1 MIALIILTIWFEHG
15 SPPQTSNHK
24 DNNINV
30 SNGQYIIA
38 CRQNITKGR
47 LNNKI
52 IVLDDV
58 SHDRIDHI
66 DYYVWT

>member
-38 CRQNITKGR
+38 CRQNIIKDVKF
-47 LNNKI
+47 NHHI
-52 IVLDDV
+52 DDF
-58 SHDRIDHI
+58 SHDCIDHI
-66 DYYVWT
+66 EY